1 MSAIWKSGTVYST
14 SEVKHVNIS
23 LDIPAGVSVVSSTDH
38 KGNPVTYVEILG
50 AQVLYA
56 SGHNPEG
63 LDNETWE
70 NIFTTRLGYLLAD
83 LLLKGAN
90 GNLSA
95 WTEESPTG
103 RGVWK
108 RDTLEYVRDDV

>member
-1 MSAIWKSGTVYST
+1 M
-14 SEVKHVNIS
+14 NIS
-23 LDIPAGVSVVSSTDH
+23 LDIPGGVSVVSSTDH

-56 SGHNPEG
+56 MGHSPEG

-70 NIFTTRLGYLLAD
+70 EIFTTRLGYIFAD
-83 LLLKGAN
+83 LLLKNSN
-90 GNLSA
+90 GNLSV

-103 RGVWK
+103 RGVWQ
-108 RDTLEYVRDDV
+108 RDTVDYVRDDA